1 MNSVND
7 NPLVSVIMPAYNA
20 EQYVGEAI
28 KSVLDQTYDN
38 LELIVIEDC
47 STDNTLQ
54 EIKKIKDA
62 RLKLYKNKQNFGIAA
77 ATNRGIDVCKG
88 RYVALLD
95 DDDIAM
101 PERLR
106 LQVEYLEEH
115 GDIDILGGRSIVID
129 KVGNVIDYE
138 ATPRNNP
145 KFIKAML
152 LFNNMDFR
160 NGTVMMR
167 REFLTKNRLRYE
179 NECYGM
185 QDLKFYIESS
195 KLGGISSIDK
205 FLLKYRIHDNNETV
219 KKMKEFQ
226 RERAEKYAEFQKV
239 SLHKSGYVLK
249 EDHMN
254 IIHKALA
261 ERNGQCESFDELK
274 LLFQAFG
281 ELLKQADHMNID
293 YYEELNIL
301 CKKRFTEKLVKLD
314 IWEVLGEWKYNVGKK
329 I

>member
-20 EQYVGEAI
+20 EQYIGEAI
-28 KSVLDQTYDN
+28 KSVLNQTYDN

-47 STDNTLQ
+47 SRDNTLQ
-54 EIKKIKDA
+54 EIEKIKDA
-62 RLKLYKNKQNFGIAA
+62 RLKLYKNSQNFGIAA
-77 ATNRGIDVCKG
+77 ATNRGLEVCKG

-101 PERLR
+101 PERLS
-106 LQVEYLEEH
+106 LQVEFLEEH
-115 GDIDILGGRSIVID
+115 RDIDILGGRSIVID
-129 KVGNVIDYE
+129 KVGNVIDYDT
-138 ATPRNNP
+138 APRNNP

-152 LFNNMDFR
+152 LFNYMDFK
-160 NGTVMMR
+160 NGTVMIR
-167 REFLTKNRLRYE
+167 REFITKNGLRYE

-185 QDLKFYIESS
+185 QDFKFYIESS
-195 KLGGISSIDK
+195 KLGKISSIDK
-205 FLLKYRIHDNNETV
+205 FLLKYRIHDKNETV
-219 KKMKEFQ
+219 KRMKEFQ

-239 SLHKSGYVLK
+239 SLSKSGYDL
-249 EDHMN
+249 EEHHMN

-261 ERNGQCESFDELK
+261 ECNGQCESFEELK
-274 LLFQAFG
+274 LLFQAFE
-281 ELLKQADHMNID
+281 ELLKQAGNMNAE

-301 CKKRFTEKLVKLD
+301 CKKKFTEKLVKLD
-314 IWEVLGEWKYNVGKK
+314 IWEVLGEWMYKGCEN